1 MNMSQNFIDKIRVL
15 YINQT
20 AKVSGGERSLLS
32 FFEKVDK
39 KFLEPM
45 LLLPEDGPFFKEAEK
60 VGVETVILHSLI
72 KFGESH
78 SLFKIPRI
86 LKALFEIVKIIKSK
100 RIDIVHSNSP
110 RTGFL
115 GGLSAKIA
123 SVSSVIHVRDIHLS
137 PFSNYFKALILDA
150 LSDKIIAV
158 SNATK
163 NAVMQKRTKLEFK
176 TKVIYNGIDFEK
188 LDKILTK
195 NIRHEL
201 GIGENVPIIG
211 SVGIIHPVK
220 GHDTVIRASAIVRE
234 RFPNLKVLIT
244 GGYLLEADRLFE
256 MELRNLVKELNLTDC
271 VIFTGFRDDIYDIL
285 SIMDVLILASN
296 YPDPLPRILIEAS
309 AMRKPIVATKVG
321 GIPEIV
327 EDGISGIL
335 IEPSDY
341 KSLAEAVI
349 SLLEN
354 RPLATEMGLNA
365 RKIAE
370 SKFSIETHV
379 REIENIYIELIKK
392 KR

>member
-1 MNMSQNFIDKIRVL
+1 ML
-15 YINQT
+15 
-20 AKVSGGERSLLS
+20 SLI
-32 FFEKVDK
+32 EKLNK
-39 KFLEPM
+39 NIFKPFLA
-45 LLLPEDGPFFKEAEK
+45 LPENGLMVRKAKDL
-60 VGVETVILHSLI
+60 GVETFVVPHIIKLGEGYRLWKVLKITKCICDMIELI
-72 KFGESH
+72 KKN
-78 SLFKIPRI
+78 KIN
-86 LKALFEIVKIIKSK
+86 
-100 RIDIVHSNSP
+100 IVHSNSP
-110 RTGFL
+110 RAGFI
-115 GGLSAKIA
+115 GGFVAKLTSSA
-123 SVSSVIHVRDIHLS
+123 SVIHVRDIHLS

-256 MELRNLVKELNLTDC
+256 IELRNLVKELNLTDC